1 MFPGMGWSLAVPQ
14 QWVDFGQI
22 GSSNIVQRTFAATSL
37 AAPFSFFISS
47 VQGGFGQLNAV
58 LVVSMTA
65 SPAEGASDVSKA
77 WAESAK
83 IAI

>member
-1 MFPGMGWSLAVPQ
+1 M
-14 QWVDFGQI
+14 
-22 GSSNIVQRTFAATSL
+22 QRTFAATSL

-77 WAESAK
+77 
-83 IAI
+83 